1 MGGTENIK
9 YYQNYQVNL
18 LNHVTRL
25 NLPVIGKSNLS
36 AHSQPPVHS
45 QPSVHMRSFSSQEIS
60 NASYFAVLERQNT
73 DEHTN
78 CLVDQVKE
86 SAKEN

>member
-18 LNHVTRL
+18 LNQVTRL
-25 NLPVIGKSNLS
+25 NFPVIGESNLS
-36 AHSQPPVHS
+36 VHS
-45 QPSVHMRSFSSQEIS
+45 RTS
-60 NASYFAVLERQNT
+60 
-73 DEHTN
+73 
-78 CLVDQVKE
+78 DQVKE

>member
-1 MGGTENIK
+1 MGGTENIR

-18 LNHVTRL
+18 LNQVTRL
-25 NLPVIGKSNLS
+25 NLPFVGKSNLS
-36 AHSQPPVHS
+36 VQSRTSVHP

-78 CLVDQVKE
+78 FLVDQVKE

>member
-25 NLPVIGKSNLS
+25 NLPFVGKSNLS
-36 AHSQPPVHS
+36 VQSRTSVHT